1 MSGSENGAGVG
12 ATEPSGAQRELRLGE
27 LVLRAAALDS
37 DEREAFLRRAAAD
50 DPELVAAARD
60 RLAEADDMPSS
71 FLAGATGLGAR
82 ALEGGPAED
91 RAEGTQ
97 ADAEVVVVPVPE
109 EIGPYRVVRRLGAG
123 GMGEVYEGYDD
134 RLDRPV
140 ALKRIRREADGLAS
154 RARFR
159 HEARAVARLSHPSIV
174 QVHDWVE
181 ADDGDWIVMERVD
194 GRSLREILAAGPLEP
209 EPAAR
214 LARDVAA
221 GLAAAHSAGIVH
233 RDLKAGN
240 VMVTAGERAK
250 ILDFGI
256 AKRLSHEP
264 AAPLTAVTT
273 EGKIIG
279 TVSAMSPEQA
289 KGLKV
294 DHRSDLFSLGMLFY
308 EMVTGVAPFERGS
321 AIETL
326 THICTVRQPPAAE
339 ANPAVPPALSAWIDR
354 LLEKEPE
361 DRPQSAGEVVAALEE
376 WLAAPATGTAA
387 AAASAAAPVETAA
400 GRRGRRWA
408 SRIAGLSLVLVLA
421 GLGAQ
426 RLLRG
431 EPPEPIYVAVPETEV
446 VSAEGRELRLAASAV
461 RTALL
466 RGLLGFQGVVAV
478 EPSDEEADLADPAAL
493 AQALAADEVLT
504 SRLECEGAS
513 CQVTLKRLGGE
524 SGQPLWT
531 RGLTVDPE
539 GLVSLSQAVVEH
551 LRSGYPDRGLRPGVP
566 DLEVRPEDYRDFLR
580 LKERFDARAPGT
592 SLADIREGLERLQR
606 SSPRFIPPYLLQAGL
621 EALLFEE
628 ERDPEALSRAL
639 EIIERARAVAPDD
652 PRVLIRGAY
661 VSRKAGDLETA
672 AATLATLLRRE
683 PGNAQIMVQRAQ
695 LLEKQGQSEEALS
708 LMRRAVER
716 QPSLENLVRLADM
729 DYRQGDMDAARS
741 HLEAALEHVSDHFD
755 TRSRLALLELLSGS
769 PERAVELYE
778 DLVRRSPGS
787 AELTNLGVGYML
799 TGRWADAARCFRQA
813 LEQAPRSAIAVL
825 NLADAELLHGDDTEA
840 DALYRSVVERVDQ
853 DPDPDTLLTVRAQAL
868 AHLGEGERAV
878 ADIQRALRLAP
889 EDPHV
894 VYEAALVYA
903 LLGEETS
910 ALWNARRALELG
922 IERRWFSFPWFDAL
936 RPRLEQEETPL
947 TRESAGHG

>member
-1 MSGSENGAGVG
+1 MSGSENGAGVA
-12 ATEPSGAQRELRLGE
+12 ATEPFGARRELRLGE
-27 LVLRAAALDS
+27 LVLRAAALDAG
-37 DEREAFLRRAAAD
+37 EREAFLRRAAAD
-50 DPELVAAARD
+50 DPELAAAARR
-60 RLAEADDMPSS
+60 RLAEADAMPSS

-82 ALEGGPAED
+82 ALDGDPAED
-91 RAEGTQ
+91 HAEGTVTE
-97 ADAEVVVVPVPE
+97 AELVAAPVPE
-109 EIGPYRVVRRLGAG
+109 VIGPYRVVRRLGAG

-140 ALKRIRREADGLAS
+140 ALKCIRREADGLAS

-159 HEARAVARLSHPSIV
+159 REARAVARLSHPSIV

-181 ADDGDWIVMERVD
+181 TEDGDWIVMERVD
-194 GRSLREILAAGPLEP
+194 GRSLTEILAAGPLEP
-209 EPAAR
+209 EAAAR

-256 AKRLSHEP
+256 AKRLSREP
-264 AAPLTAVTT
+264 ASPLTAVTT
-273 EGKIIG
+273 EGRIIG

-308 EMVTGVAPFERGS
+308 EMVTGVAPFERGT

-326 THICTVRQPPAAE
+326 TNICTARQPPAAE
-339 ANPAVPPALSAWIDR
+339 ANPAVPAALSALIDR
-354 LLEKEPE
+354 LLEKEPDE
-361 DRPQSAGEVVAALEE
+361 RPQSAGEVAEELER
-376 WLAAPATGTAA
+376 WLASAVSGTAA

-400 GRRGRRWA
+400 GGRRGRRWA
-408 SRIAGLSLVLVLA
+408 SRIAGLSLILVLA

-446 VSAEGRELRLAASAV
+446 VSAEGKELRLAASAV

-478 EPSDEEADLADPAAL
+478 EPSGEESDLADPVAL
-493 AQALAADEVLT
+493 ARALAADEVLT
-504 SRLECEGAS
+504 SRLECEGVS

-531 RGLTVDPE
+531 QGLTVDPE

-566 DLEVRPEDYRDFLR
+566 DLEVLPEDYRQFLR

-592 SLADIREGLERLQR
+592 SLADIREELERLQR

-628 ERDPEALSRAL
+628 ERDPEALSRAR
-639 EIIERARAVAPDD
+639 EIIERARAVAPED
-652 PRVLIRGAY
+652 PRVLIRGVY
-661 VSRKAGDLETA
+661 VWRKAGDLETA

-729 DYRQGDMDAARS
+729 DYRQGDMDAARR
-741 HLEAALEHVSDHFD
+741 HLEAALERVSDHFD

-778 DLVRRSPGS
+778 ELVRRSPGS

-799 TGRWADAARCFRQA
+799 TERWAEAARCFRQA

-868 AHLGEGERAV
+868 AHLGEGQRAV

-922 IERRWFSFPWFDAL
+922 IERRWFSFPWFNAL
-936 RPRLEQEETPL
+936 RPRLE
-947 TRESAGHG
+947 